1 MFKAMIT
8 LSSFRQKQRSATSS
22 QQKGNSMKKRSTYR
36 LLVQSEEKNRN
47 VMEIAVYGLVGLSC
61 LISIWQ
67 FAEQPNALPLD
78 KVGTTPQEQVEVQIA
93 S

>member
-1 MFKAMIT
+1 
-8 LSSFRQKQRSATSS
+8 
-22 QQKGNSMKKRSTYR
+22 MKKRSTYR

-47 VMEIAVYGLVGLSC
+47 IMEIAVYGLVALSC

-78 KVGTTPQEQVEVQIA
+78 KIGTASTRPAELRIA

>member
-1 MFKAMIT
+1 
-8 LSSFRQKQRSATSS
+8 
-22 QQKGNSMKKRSTYR
+22 MKKRSTYR
-36 LLVQSEEKNRN
+36 LLVQSEERNKN
-47 VMEIAVYGLVGLSC
+47 VMEIAVYALVALSC

-78 KVGTTPQEQVEVQIA
+78 RIGTAAAGQAKVRIA

>member
-1 MFKAMIT
+1 
-8 LSSFRQKQRSATSS
+8 
-22 QQKGNSMKKRSTYR
+22 MKKKSTYR

-47 VMEIAVYGLVGLSC
+47 IMEIAVYGVVALSC

-67 FAEQPNALPLD
+67 FAEQPNPLPLD
-78 KVGTTPQEQVEVQIA
+78 KIGTAAERPVELRIA

>member
-1 MFKAMIT
+1 
-8 LSSFRQKQRSATSS
+8 
-22 QQKGNSMKKRSTYR
+22 MKKRSTYR

-47 VMEIAVYGLVGLSC
+47 VMEIAVYGLVGLGC

-67 FAEQPNALPLD
+67 FAEQPNVLPLD
-78 KVGTTPQEQVEVQIA
+78 SIKTVGMQRVQGQIA